1 MVQTR
6 ETIVNQMRRWRLT
19 APRAASRLL
28 AATLFP
34 PQCCLCGFEGSS
46 ADLDLCRFCFEDLPW
61 VDGATAEE
69 VVALAFDHPVDEM
82 IRDLKYR
89 GEMANARVLGEL
101 LAAVAKNRD
110 APLPRLLVPI
120 PLHEARLRERG
131 FNQAAA
137 LSRYLGR
144 SLEVPFAR
152 SALRRVRDT
161 PSQTTLDEGARQRN
175 VRGAFAV
182 NGPRARATLLAAD
195 HVAIVDDVM
204 TTGSTL
210 NEARELLLEAGVSQV
225 EVWAVAATRA

>member
-46 ADLDLCRFCFEDLPW
+46 ADLDLCRFCFDDLPW
-61 VDGATAEE
+61 VEASTADEL
-69 VVALAFDHPVDEM
+69 VALAFEDPVDEL

-89 GEMANARVLGEL
+89 GEIANARVLGEL
-101 LAAVAKNRD
+101 LAEVAKNRD
-110 APLPRLLVPI
+110 APLPRLLVPV
-120 PLHEARLRERG
+120 PLHDVRLRDRG

-144 SLEVPFAR
+144 ALEVPTAR

-161 PSQTTLDEGARQRN
+161 PSQTALDETARRRN

-182 NGPRARATLLAAD
+182 NGPRAREKLLAAD

-210 NEARELLLEAGVSQV
+210 NEARELLLEAGVSRV
-225 EVWAVAATRA
+225 EVWAVARTRA